1 MTDVK
6 WYLSDDEGKKK
17 NLSLMVSMQ
26 NMLISGA
33 QISREDTLIFVALHT
48 IDIYL
53 HTKFSGKL
61 L

>member
-48 IDIYL
+48 IVIYL
-53 HTKFSGKL
+53 YTKFSGKL